1 MKRHIDM
8 NRHQLDEVSG
18 PVFKGILNI
27 GFAIF
32 SNKVFV
38 DFFFNP
44 IFVGCVMNIL
54 IILETHMHLCAWF
67 VSG

>member
-27 GFAIF
+27 DFAIF
-32 SNKVFV
+32 SKKVFV
-38 DFFFNP
+38 DFFLTQYLWD
-44 IFVGCVMNIL
+44 V
-54 IILETHMHLCAWF
+54 
-67 VSG
+67 